1 MNEENVMTTNE
12 MNREERMPFFR
23 IPKVILTD
31 EKYVGLSEDAM
42 LLYGILLDRRSLSE
56 RNDCRDKKGDVFVY
70 CTLETIQ
77 MTLRCA
83 HQKATKLLMELEKV
97 GSNKEKE
104 AGTGKACENICSRYF
119 SIIRLMWNYC
129 HKYKSRTV
137 ILTAKEYEKQI
148 YNR

>member
-56 RNDCRDKKGDVFVY
+56 RNDWRDKKGDVFVY
-70 CTLETIQ
+70 CTLEASVYKGYKRDKIEMRGDRAEMSDFPLYLNTVAGGLDRRDQTI
-77 MTLRCA
+77 
-83 HQKATKLLMELEKV
+83 
-97 GSNKEKE
+97 G
-104 AGTGKACENICSRYF
+104 GF
-119 SIIRLMWNYC
+119 SFVVKIYAVPVVEIIG
-129 HKYKSRTV
+129 
-137 ILTAKEYEKQI
+137 
-148 YNR
+148 

>member
-56 RNDCRDKKGDVFVY
+56 RNDWRDKKGDVFVY
-70 CTLETIQ
+70 CTFKKQRSYL
-77 MTLRCA
+77 
-83 HQKATKLLMELEKV
+83 
-97 GSNKEKE
+97 
-104 AGTGKACENICSRYF
+104 
-119 SIIRLMWNYC
+119 WNW
-129 HKYKSRTV
+129 KR
-137 ILTAKEYEKQI
+137 
-148 YNR
+148 

>member
-12 MNREERMPFFR
+12 MNREERMPLFR

-56 RNDCRDKKGDVFVY
+56 RNDWRDKKGDVFVY

-97 GSNKEKE
+97 GL
-104 AGTGKACENICSRYF
+104 
-119 SIIRLMWNYC
+119 IRRKKQGLG
-129 HKYKSRTV
+129 RP
-137 ILTAKEYEKQI
+137 AKI
-148 YNR
+148 YVADISALSA

>member
-31 EKYVGLSEDAM
+31 EKYVGLSED
-42 LLYGILLDRRSLSE
+42 GILLDRRSLSE
-56 RNDCRDKKGDVFVY
+56 RNDWRDKKGDVFVY

-97 GSNKEKE
+97 GL
-104 AGTGKACENICSRYF
+104 
-119 SIIRLMWNYC
+119 IRRKKQGLG
-129 HKYKSRTV
+129 RP
-137 ILTAKEYEKQI
+137 AKI
-148 YNR
+148 YVADISALSA

>member
-56 RNDCRDKKGDVFVY
+56 RNDWRDKKGDVFVY

-83 HQKATKLLMELEKV
+83 HKKATKLLMELEKV
-97 GSNKEKE
+97 GL
-104 AGTGKACENICSRYF
+104 
-119 SIIRLMWNYC
+119 IRRKKQGLG
-129 HKYKSRTV
+129 RP
-137 ILTAKEYEKQI
+137 AKI
-148 YNR
+148 YVADISALSA

>member
-12 MNREERMPFFR
+12 MNREERMPFFL

-56 RNDCRDKKGDVFVY
+56 RNDWRDKKGDVFVY

-97 GSNKEKE
+97 GL
-104 AGTGKACENICSRYF
+104 
-119 SIIRLMWNYC
+119 IRRKKQGLG
-129 HKYKSRTV
+129 RP
-137 ILTAKEYEKQI
+137 AKI
-148 YNR
+148 YVADISALSA